1 MLRRLSVHAA
11 GLIEASDV
19 YICKDMNAPALR
31 AAVDDR
37 FTKYNAAFEQY
48 AIAGVLHLDHLADM
62 ARDDQ
67 RSTVV
72 RHAVLLAPAMNLSVD
87 ETEKRLS
94 LLLSRHAL
102 EWRNYLKYLGPNS
115 FVRKW
120 TRTNQ

>member
-11 GLIEASDV
+11 GLTEASDV
-19 YICKDMNAPALR
+19 YICKDMSAPSLR
-31 AAVDDR
+31 EAVDDR

-62 ARDDQ
+62 ARDDE
-67 RSTVV
+67 RSSV
-72 RHAVLLAPAMNLSVD
+72 RRHTALLAPAMNLTAD
-87 ETEKRLS
+87 EAEDRLS
-94 LLLSRHAL
+94 SLLGRHAL
-102 EWRNYLKYLGPNS
+102 EWKTYLKDLGPNS